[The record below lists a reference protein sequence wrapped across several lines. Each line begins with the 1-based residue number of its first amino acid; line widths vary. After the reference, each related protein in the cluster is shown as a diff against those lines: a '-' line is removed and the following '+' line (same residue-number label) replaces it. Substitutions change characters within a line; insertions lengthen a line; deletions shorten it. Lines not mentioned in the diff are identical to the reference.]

1 MWGCMWGC
9 SLDPFA
15 IPPAKLKRYQ
25 DHREY
30 IPGNEKSQH
39 NRPGILGPLVK
50 HFPKSVFAVSG
61 SPGQP
66 ASSSHLRGGKNPM
79 HSVIYLLFWITADSL
94 EREWAATSK
103 NHFVKSNQHS
113 SVSFPPHQ
121 NAEALPRI
129 HQQCPLGALLSPSHP
144 FLLSGCS
151 YLLQSH

>member
-1 MWGCMWGC
+1 MWSC

-30 IPGNEKSQH
+30 VPGNEKSQH

-50 HFPKSVFAVSG
+50 HFPKIVFAASG

-66 ASSSHLRGGKNPM
+66 ASSSHLRGGKNPV
-79 HSVIYLLFWITADSL
+79 HSVIYFLFWFTADSL

-103 NHFVKSNQHS
+103 NHFAKSNHHS
-113 SVSFPPHQ
+113 SVSLSPLQ

-129 HQQCPLGALLSPSHP
+129 HQQCPLGALLSPSRP

-151 YLLQSH
+151 CLLQSH